1 MALQTEDMGKRF
13 VDPDAIVSYMN
24 LLSVN
29 FSVMYYPDNSICN
42 MLFIIIQLEK
52 SHKQIFII

>member
-1 MALQTEDMGKRF
+1 MFEQKKHRALQKEEMGKRF

-29 FSVMYYPDNSICN
+29 LSSIVFPGK
-42 MLFIIIQLEK
+42 LT
-52 SHKQIFII
+52 